1 MSPFSQIL
9 LLAVIIGL
17 SFPSAVR
24 SEYNP
29 IQLPSDDTAA
39 AVDGGGL
46 CTGKALPGSCPVK
59 CFRAD
64 PVCGADGI
72 TYWCGCSEAL
82 CAGTRVASLGFCDV
96 GDGGSGP
103 VSGQALLLVQIVW
116 LILLGFFASDL
127 GLYDFY
133 IVTEQRVNWDREEA
147 SDRPKVAR
155 LEVYPVDGG
164 VQREFMALPSVA
176 VIHVGAAVAVC
187 GCLKAWVF
195 WMRVR
200 FSRRCLLGWLN
211 LVARLRVELAVQA
224 ALAVLKSFLAT
235 KGKRKSGTLFRKD
248 MDPSGG
254 TQLSPAFPASA
265 PSLTNYRTKKTTAR
279 CR

>member
-17 SFPSAVR
+17 SFPPAVR

-29 IQLPSDDTAA
+29 IRLPSDDTAA
-39 AVDGGGL
+39 AFDGGGL

-103 VSGQALLLVQIVW
+103 VSGQALLL
-116 LILLGFFASDL
+116 
-127 GLYDFY
+127 
-133 IVTEQRVNWDREEA
+133 RVNWDREEA
-147 SDRPKVAR
+147 SDLPKVI
-155 LEVYPVDGG
+155 VDFDF
-164 VQREFMALPSVA
+164 V
-176 VIHVGAAVAVC
+176 VIYVGAP
-187 GCLKAWVF
+187 G
-195 WMRVR
+195 
-200 FSRRCLLGWLN
+200 
-211 LVARLRVELAVQA
+211 
-224 ALAVLKSFLAT
+224 AT
-235 KGKRKSGTLFRKD
+235 
-248 MDPSGG
+248 
-254 TQLSPAFPASA
+254 
-265 PSLTNYRTKKTTAR
+265 
-279 CR
+279 